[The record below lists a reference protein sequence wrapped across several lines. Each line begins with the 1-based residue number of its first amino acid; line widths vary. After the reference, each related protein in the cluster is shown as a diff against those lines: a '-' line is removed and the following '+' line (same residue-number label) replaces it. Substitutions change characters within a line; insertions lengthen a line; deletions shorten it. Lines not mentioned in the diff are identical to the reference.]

1 MEKLKIHLIYLYKQ
15 NGSLF
20 LKNTKQ
26 LKAIIDKEYPE
37 TSKNKILI
45 GISLIEEIPERLAT
59 IYSYQNLTS
68 EPTKYIYRLKALK
81 IQLKNKYFLN
91 SDEVVI
97 SNFAYTTF
105 GNVACT
111 EIGNMVCT

>member
-1 MEKLKIHLIYLYKQ
+1 MEKLKIHLIDLYKQ

-45 GISLIEEIPERLAT
+45 GISLIEEIPER
-59 IYSYQNLTS
+59 
-68 EPTKYIYRLKALK
+68 
-81 IQLKNKYFLN
+81 
-91 SDEVVI
+91 
-97 SNFAYTTF
+97 
-105 GNVACT
+105 
-111 EIGNMVCT
+111 